1 MKIIVFLIKTS
12 STLYQSGNKIKKNLN
27 YKQYFSLTS
36 WFIFRNL
43 KSVIAFY
50 NPLNFYLYY
59 SVFRFVFY
67 IRHNNKKIKAC
78 TTTQSIYLTKISISI
93 QHRKKTTQ
101 FVLNLTLL
109 YVKNKQNDIKIY
121 KIPQFIA
128 YKKDIVIKKIS
139 NFDIVSRL
147 FIFQL

>member
-1 MKIIVFLIKTS
+1 M
-12 STLYQSGNKIKKNLN
+12 
-27 YKQYFSLTS
+27 
-36 WFIFRNL
+36 
-43 KSVIAFY
+43 
-50 NPLNFYLYY
+50 
-59 SVFRFVFY
+59 
-67 IRHNNKKIKAC
+67 KAC